1 MNRKALTLV
10 FPLAFLFCAQ
20 AYAQTV
26 DELIKKSLDAKGG
39 VQKLKALKS
48 FKATARLVQQGM

>member
-26 DELIKKSLDAKGG
+26 DELIKKASMRRAAFKNSLSRA
-39 VQKLKALKS
+39 
-48 FKATARLVQQGM
+48 